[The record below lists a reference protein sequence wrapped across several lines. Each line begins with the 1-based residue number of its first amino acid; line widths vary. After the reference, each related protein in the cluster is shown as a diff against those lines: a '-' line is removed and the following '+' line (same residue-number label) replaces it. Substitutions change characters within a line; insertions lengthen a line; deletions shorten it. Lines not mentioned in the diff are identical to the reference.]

1 MSTLTLRL
9 PDEKHDRL
17 RQLARHQ
24 NISLNKLFD
33 EFATIALAEFDAF
46 TRFRARA
53 AAGSREEGL
62 RLLDKLAPKKMA
74 TLAFARATALEA
86 AGRWADAEALLR
98 PELSTPRAP
107 LAALRLN
114 RLLARRKAHGEAV
127 KLLRQT
133 LKAAHETEGT

>member
-24 NISLNKLFD
+24 NISLNKLFE
-33 EFATIALAEFDAF
+33 EFATVALAEFDAV

-62 RLLDKLAPKKMA
+62 RLLAKL
-74 TLAFARATALEA
+74 
-86 AGRWADAEALLR
+86 DAEE
-98 PELSTPRAP
+98 PVESS
-107 LAALRLN
+107 
-114 RLLARRKAHGEAV
+114 
-127 KLLRQT
+127 
-133 LKAAHETEGT
+133 

>member
-17 RQLARHQ
+17 RQLASHQ

-33 EFATIALAEFDAF
+33 EFATIALAEFDAN

-62 RLLDKLAPKKMA
+62 RLLDKL
-74 TLAFARATALEA
+74 
-86 AGRWADAEALLR
+86 DAE
-98 PELSTPRAP
+98 EP
-107 LAALRLN
+107 LA
-114 RLLARRKAHGEAV
+114 GS
-127 KLLRQT
+127 
-133 LKAAHETEGT
+133 